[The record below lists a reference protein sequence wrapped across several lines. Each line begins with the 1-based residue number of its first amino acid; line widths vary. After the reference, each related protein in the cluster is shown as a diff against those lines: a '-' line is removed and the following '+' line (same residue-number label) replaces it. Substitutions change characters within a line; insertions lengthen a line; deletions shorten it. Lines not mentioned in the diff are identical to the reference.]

1 MAEDKRV
8 EQVTVEPEVVI
19 DKKEVEEGKALA
31 VISYFWLISL
41 IVLLV
46 KKDNEFVLFHAK
58 QGFVLSLLYTL
69 FFTIPILRF
78 ITWILGMIGILFAII
93 GAVKAYSGETWK
105 MPFLG
110 DFAQK
115 IKF

>member
-1 MAEDKRV
+1 MAEEKKA
-8 EQVTVEPEVVI
+8 EQVTVKPEIEI
-19 DKKEVEEGKALA
+19 DRKDIEEGKALA

-46 KKDNEFVLFHAK
+46 KKDNEFVLFHAR
-58 QGFVLSLLYTL
+58 QGLVLAILATIFSL
-69 FFTIPILRF
+69 IPI
-78 ITWILGMIGILFAII
+78 IGWLLNIVVIIFAVVGI
-93 GAVKAYSGETWK
+93 VKALAGETWK
-105 MPFLG
+105 MPLLG

>member
-1 MAEDKRV
+1 MCSSDL
-8 EQVTVEPEVVI
+8 EQVTVKPEI
-19 DKKEVEEGKALA
+19 ETDKKDIEEGKALA

-46 KKDNEFVLFHAK
+46 KKDNEFVLFHAR
-58 QGFVLSLLYTL
+58 QGLVLAILATVFS
-69 FFTIPILRF
+69 FIPI
-78 ITWILGMIGILFAII
+78 IGWLLNIVVIIFAVVGI
-93 GAVKAYSGETWK
+93 VKALAGETWK
-105 MPFLG
+105 MPILG

>member
-1 MAEDKRV
+1 MTEEKKV
-8 EQVTVEPEVVI
+8 EQVTIEPEVEMN
-19 DKKEVEEGKALA
+19 KKDVEEGKALA

-46 KKDNEFVLFHAK
+46 KKDNEFVLFHAR
-58 QGFVLSLLYTL
+58 QGLVLAILATVFSL
-69 FFTIPILRF
+69 IPI
-78 ITWILGMIGILFAII
+78 IGWLLNIVVIIFAVVGI
-93 GAVKAYSGETWK
+93 VKALAGEVWK

-115 IKF
+115 INF

>member
-1 MAEDKRV
+1 MTEEKKT
-8 EQVTVEPEVVI
+8 EQSAIEPEI
-19 DKKEVEEGKALA
+19 ELDKKDVEEGKALA

-46 KKDNEFVLFHAK
+46 KKDNEFVLFHAR
-58 QGFVLSLLYTL
+58 QGFVLALLYTL
-69 FFTIPILRF
+69 FFAIPILNF
-78 ITWILGMIGILFAII
+78 ITGILGMIGILFATI

-115 IKF
+115 INF

>member
-1 MAEDKRV
+1 MAEEKKV
-8 EQVTVEPEVVI
+8 EQVIVKPEI
-19 DKKEVEEGKALA
+19 ETGKKDIEEGKALA

-46 KKDNEFVLFHAK
+46 KKDNEFVLFHAR
-58 QGFVLSLLYTL
+58 QGLVLAILATVFSL
-69 FFTIPILRF
+69 IPI
-78 ITWILGMIGILFAII
+78 IGWLLNIVVIIFAIVGI
-93 GAVKAYSGETWK
+93 VKALAGETWK
-105 MPFLG
+105 MPLLG

>member
-1 MAEDKRV
+1 MAEKKKA
-8 EQVTVEPEVVI
+8 EQVIVEPEI
-19 DKKEVEEGKALA
+19 ETDKKDIEEGKALA

-46 KKDNEFVLFHAK
+46 KKDNEFVLFHAR
-58 QGFVLSLLYTL
+58 QGLVLAILATVFALIPVIGLLL
-69 FFTIPILRF
+69 NIVVIIFAV
-78 ITWILGMIGILFAII
+78 IGI
-93 GAVKAYSGETWK
+93 VKALAGETWK
-105 MPFLG
+105 MPILG

>member
-1 MAEDKRV
+1 MAEEKKV
-8 EQVTVEPEVVI
+8 EQATVKPEI
-19 DKKEVEEGKALA
+19 ATDKKDIEEGKALA

-46 KKDNEFVLFHAK
+46 KKDNEFVLFHAR
-58 QGFVLSLLYTL
+58 QGLVLAILATVFSL
-69 FFTIPILRF
+69 IPI
-78 ITWILGMIGILFAII
+78 IGWLLNIVVIIFAIVGI
-93 GAVKAYSGETWK
+93 VKALAGEIWK
-105 MPFLG
+105 MPLLG

>member
-1 MAEDKRV
+1 MAEDERV
-8 EQVTVEPEVVI
+8 EQVTVEPEVAI
-19 DKKEVEEGKALA
+19 DKKEAEEGKALA

-41 IVLLV
+41 VVLLV
-46 KKDNEFVLFHAK
+46 KKDNEFVLFHAR
-58 QGFVLSLLYTL
+58 QGLVLAILATIFSL
-69 FFTIPILRF
+69 IPIIGWFLNLIVIIF
-78 ITWILGMIGILFAII
+78 AVIGI
-93 GAVKAYSGETWK
+93 VKALAGEIWK

>member
-1 MAEDKRV
+1 MAKEEKV
-8 EQVTVEPEVVI
+8 EQVVVEPEI
-19 DKKEVEEGKALA
+19 DVNKKDVEEGKALA

-46 KKDNEFVLFHAK
+46 KKDNAFVLFHAR
-58 QGFVLSLLYTL
+58 QGLVLAISATV
-69 FFTIPILRF
+69 FSFIPI
-78 ITWILGMIGILFAII
+78 IGWLLNIVVIIFAVVGI
-93 GAVKAYSGETWK
+93 VKALAGETWK
-105 MPFLG
+105 MPILG

>member
-1 MAEDKRV
+1 MAEDERV
-8 EQVTVEPEVVI
+8 EQVIVEPEVAI
-19 DKKEVEEGKALA
+19 DKKEIEEGKALA

-41 IVLLV
+41 VVLLV
-46 KKDNEFVLFHAK
+46 RKDNEFVLFHAR
-58 QGFVLSLLYTL
+58 QGLVLAILATIFYL
-69 FFTIPILRF
+69 IPIIGGFLNLIVIIF
-78 ITWILGMIGILFAII
+78 AVIGI
-93 GAVKAYSGETWK
+93 VKALAGEIWK

>member
-1 MAEDKRV
+1 MAKEEKV
-8 EQVTVEPEVVI
+8 EQVVVEPEIDI
-19 DKKEVEEGKALA
+19 DKKDIEEGKALA

-46 KKDNEFVLFHAK
+46 KKDNAFVLFHAR
-58 QGFVLSLLYTL
+58 QGLVLAISATV
-69 FFTIPILRF
+69 FSFIPI
-78 ITWILGMIGILFAII
+78 IGWLLNIVVIIFAVVGI
-93 GAVKAYSGETWK
+93 VKALAGETWK
-105 MPFLG
+105 MPILG